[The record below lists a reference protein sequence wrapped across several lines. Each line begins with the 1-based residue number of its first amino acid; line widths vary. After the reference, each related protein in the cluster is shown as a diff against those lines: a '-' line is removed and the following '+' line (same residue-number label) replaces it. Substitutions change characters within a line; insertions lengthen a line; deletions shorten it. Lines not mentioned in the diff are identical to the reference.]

1 MDNVG
6 QHRAR
11 ISFQKEKLDVKT
23 ATITRQICLLT
34 SLLVYTIIEL
44 SNSRRYLKWQVDAKK
59 LLQKIMKN

>member
-11 ISFQKEKLDVKT
+11 ISFQKENLDVKT